1 MSGRQREQF
10 LASLQRAS
18 RHRYEPRNIDAAHL
32 QAIDQHAGIRSHVA
46 ILSMGNSAEGH
57 SAALAPDIDDRIG
70 IYVASRVANI
80 TGARYLGHCPYA
92 TDRLGGLAKVWSPA
106 CLSVDE
112 FVAKTTAYLKFILST
127 VERPTHV
134 WLFSGHG
141 GNGAMEP
148 MLPAIADALGLLTCH
163 YALAL
168 IAPPDSPN
176 LTAQHASAME
186 HAVGKTLGPGCFN
199 QLAFDE
205 FNHDLAHDFE
215 AATKAQPA
223 AGGMAGYYIYGDAR
237 FDALRNRYPG
247 VKPAIAELVDTR
259 RLLFDD
265 NDGVAA
271 LQHTVATLANRVVE
285 HYTQT
290 QHASQP

>member
-1 MSGRQREQF
+1 MSGRQREEF
-10 LASLQRAS
+10 LASLQQAS
-18 RHRYEPRNIDAAHL
+18 RYPQGPRSIDAAHL
-32 QAIDQHAGIRSHVA
+32 NAIDQHAGIRSHVA

-70 IYVASRVANI
+70 IHVATRVANI
-80 TGARYLGHCPYA
+80 TGARYLGHSPYA

-112 FVAKTTAYLKFILST
+112 FVTKTTAYLKFILGT
-127 VERPTHV
+127 VERPAHL
-134 WLFSGHG
+134 WLLSGHG
-141 GNGAMEP
+141 GNGAIEP
-148 MLPAIADALGLLTCH
+148 MLPAIASELGLTTCH

-168 IAPPDSPN
+168 IAPPELPH

-199 QLAFDE
+199 QLAFDG
-205 FNHDLAHDFE
+205 FNRDLAHDFE

-237 FDALRNRYPG
+237 FDAIRNRYPG
-247 VKPAIAELVDTR
+247 VKPAIADLVDTR
-259 RLLFDD
+259 RLQFDD
-265 NDGVAA
+265 NEGAAA
-271 LQHTVATLANRVVE
+271 LQHTVTTLATRVVE
-285 HYTQT
+285 HYEQAR
-290 QHASQP
+290 HAAQP

>member
-1 MSGRQREQF
+1 MSGRQREEF
-10 LASLQRAS
+10 LAPLHQAS
-18 RHRYEPRNIDAAHL
+18 RYPQGPREIDAAHL
-32 QAIDQHAGIRSHVA
+32 QAIDQHAGIRADVA

-70 IYVASRVANI
+70 IHVATRVANI
-80 TGARYLGHCPYA
+80 TGTRYLGHCPYA

-112 FVAKTTAYLKFILST
+112 FITKTTAYLKFILGT
-127 VERPTHV
+127 VPQPKQL
-134 WLFSGHG
+134 WLLSGHG
-141 GNGAMEP
+141 GNGAIEP
-148 MLPAIADALGLLTCH
+148 MLPAIASELGLHSCH

-168 IAPPDSPN
+168 IAPPALPT

-199 QLAFDE
+199 QRAFDG
-205 FNHDLAHDFE
+205 FNRDLAHDFE

-237 FDALRNRYPG
+237 FDAIRNRYPG
-247 VKPAIAELVDTR
+247 VKPAIAELVNTR
-259 RLLFDD
+259 SLRFNDS
-265 NDGVAA
+265 DGVAA
-271 LQHTVATLANRVVE
+271 LQHTVTTLATRVGE
-285 HYTQT
+285 HYEATA
-290 QHASQP
+290 HAIP